1 MEMETPDRQT
11 SGNVAVTIHG
21 SNYGPIAGQIGTL
34 NIGPSGEE
42 LRSLL
47 NELLKASEHL
57 DAGATAEA
65 RDTGKIGFGRHTN
78 YYGSAVYH
86 QSMHRLGYHAYQPDC
101 ASSIGEES
109 KYPPWSF
116 C

>member
-1 MEMETPDRQT
+1 MRRVMTILLT
-11 SGNVAVTIHG
+11 AVLG
-21 SNYGPIAGQIGTL
+21 S
-34 NIGPSGEE
+34 
-42 LRSLL
+42 SLFVP
-47 NELLKASEHL
+47 
-57 DAGATAEA
+57 TAVA
-65 RDTGKIGFGRHTN
+65 RDSGKIGFGRHTN